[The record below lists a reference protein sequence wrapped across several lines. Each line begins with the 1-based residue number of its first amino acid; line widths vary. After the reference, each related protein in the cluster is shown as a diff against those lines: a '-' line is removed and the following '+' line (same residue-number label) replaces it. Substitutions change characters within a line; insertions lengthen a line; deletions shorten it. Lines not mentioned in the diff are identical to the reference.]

1 MGYNSIVHANVNK
14 PLSVFGLNL
23 VTYRTKTA
31 FHCVHLLEGFVCQ
44 SINTR
49 YQTLLQQHKEGTKRE
64 FGNKTL
70 EVSWSS
76 MVKTYENFQGS
87 ITSTYILSNE
97 NWKC

>member
-44 SINTR
+44 M
-49 YQTLLQQHKEGTKRE
+49 KA
-64 FGNKTL
+64 
-70 EVSWSS
+70 
-76 MVKTYENFQGS
+76 
-87 ITSTYILSNE
+87 
-97 NWKC
+97 